1 MTASRMISGLL
12 WKYLNGSRFVM
23 DGRYETVLHAST
35 QILLTKPTGLL
46 EDAAAL
52 ACDGQKANL
61 ENFRSHNL
69 VVSIGA
75 HLNKSDNLLAEIRT
89 QLNS

>member
-1 MTASRMISGLL
+1 MT
-12 WKYLNGSRFVM
+12 NGKPHDF
-23 DGRYETVLHAST
+23 GRGFAQL
-35 QILLTKPTGLL
+35 TGLR
-46 EDAAAL
+46 EDAATP

-75 HLNKSDNLLAEIRT
+75 HLKKSDNLLAEIRT